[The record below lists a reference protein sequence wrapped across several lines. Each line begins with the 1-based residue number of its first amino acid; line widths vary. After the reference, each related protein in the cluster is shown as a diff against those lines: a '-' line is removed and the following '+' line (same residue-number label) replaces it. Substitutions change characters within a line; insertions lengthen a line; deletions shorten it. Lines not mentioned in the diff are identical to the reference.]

1 MGGWVSN
8 KNKKKRIATSSSPLF
23 PSYRFASSFCLQH
36 RSPWLVLLLLLCSR
50 RCRLILLQLHHR
62 TALHCGLIVQHV
74 LYGISLFH
82 CFRRPLGSRS
92 SCLQDWRD
100 KKVHSTNWRKKVM
113 PILYFFLVVHLLW
126 QSNSP
131 TNTVRYFIFTVR
143 QTTKEQW
150 LLFLKQKK
158 LKKKKNKGWCFD
170 PQPLAAKSFDPYGIF
185 FRLESFAVQRSA
197 PLSIIYL
204 FEASSSPFCCR
215 HWGIVGSEVDDQ
227 KTIPS
232 TQFLYC
238 IVIGK
243 ILFCLL
249 WMTFSLFIYFPIL
262 CWCSLPLSRSSSFI
276 WC

>member
-50 RCRLILLQLHHR
+50 RRRLILLQLHHR

-113 PILYFFLVVHLLW
+113 PILYFSWWSICCGNPIHQPIPSV
-126 QSNSP
+126 
-131 TNTVRYFIFTVR
+131 I
-143 QTTKEQW
+143 
-150 LLFLKQKK
+150 LFLQSDRRP
-158 LKKKKNKGWCFD
+158 KGN
-170 PQPLAAKSFDPYGIF
+170 GF
-185 FRLESFAVQRSA
+185 FF
-197 PLSIIYL
+197 
-204 FEASSSPFCCR
+204 
-215 HWGIVGSEVDDQ
+215 
-227 KTIPS
+227 
-232 TQFLYC
+232 
-238 IVIGK
+238 
-243 ILFCLL
+243 
-249 WMTFSLFIYFPIL
+249 
-262 CWCSLPLSRSSSFI
+262 
-276 WC
+276 